1 MVAGVLFFFFFTLKY
16 ITYAYYYSS
25 NILTS
30 ENKLLYTPAPNELA
44 LIAETKEFMG
54 KGVFALEEGHM
65 LLRPVGRRGSK
76 GLIRTPLWSQKIL
89 YTS

>member
-54 KGVFALEEGHM
+54 KGVLFTILLALEEGHM
-65 LLRPVGRRGSK
+65 LLRPVGRRGLK
-76 GLIRTPLWSQKIL
+76 GLIRIPL
-89 YTS
+89 

>member
-1 MVAGVLFFFFFTLKY
+1 MCLCRRSFLFFFTLKY

-54 KGVFALEEGHM
+54 KGVLFTILLALEEGHM
-65 LLRPVGRRGSK
+65 LLRPVGRRGLK
-76 GLIRTPLWSQKIL
+76 GLIRIPL
-89 YTS
+89 